1 MAFSA
6 QQAGCLVGRHEA
18 NAKRKQQQQH
28 QKQNQKQNQDQGT
41 RDHRGGAP
49 Q

>member
-28 QKQNQKQNQDQGT
+28 QKQNQDQGT

>member
-18 NAKRKQQQQH
+18 NAKRKQQQH